1 MIKKLWNE
9 EWVNFKGQYY
19 SVKDSNL
26 YTKPEKRIPMYI
38 AASGRQSAQLA
49 GEEGNG
55 IVINELDH
63 GKIKEEMMP
72 AFKNGAKKN
81 GRDPESLERVLFI
94 PTSYDQDLQKAIE
107 SIRFWRGSMIKA
119 FFDVEIHD
127 PRKIEANGQVIGDY
141 STRRHL
147 LVISSGEEGISR
159 LEKFVELGF
168 TEIVLLNSS
177 PDRKKL
183 IELVA
188 KEIAPYFKEVESKQ

>member
-1 MIKKLWNE
+1 
-9 EWVNFKGQYY
+9 
-19 SVKDSNL
+19 
-26 YTKPEKRIPMYI
+26 
-38 AASGRQSAQLA
+38 
-49 GEEGNG
+49 
-55 IVINELDH
+55 
-63 GKIKEEMMP
+63 
-72 AFKNGAKKN
+72 
-81 GRDPESLERVLFI
+81 
-94 PTSYDQDLQKAIE
+94 
-107 SIRFWRGSMIKA
+107 MIKA

-127 PRKIEANGQVIGDY
+127 PRKIEANGQVIGDD